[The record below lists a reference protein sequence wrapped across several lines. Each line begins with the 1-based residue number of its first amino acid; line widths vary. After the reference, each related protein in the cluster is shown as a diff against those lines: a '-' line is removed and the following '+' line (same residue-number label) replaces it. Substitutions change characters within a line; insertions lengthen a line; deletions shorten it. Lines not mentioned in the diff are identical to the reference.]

1 MMRVYR
7 RANWPMI
14 DRLFRVALWL
24 KGLDGLLEIA
34 AGIAIMF
41 VPISRIEGSLREIAL
56 RELGEGEHAF
66 IAHTILRLDRVI
78 DPHMQLF
85 AVIYLIGHGAVK
97 VLLSIAVLR
106 RYYALYPAAIG
117 FLLLF
122 IGYQTYRV
130 GFNHSP
136 VLAALTV
143 FDVVVVYLIW
153 VEWHK
158 PREIAE

>member
-106 RYYALYPAAIG
+106 
-117 FLLLF
+117 F